1 MIAALLLSLALGQAD
16 AGALDGGSLDAGAP
30 VEQLYTKCDVDAPK
44 AEVLDGGLFE
54 PWPRVKRENCK
65 IAACEDFANS
75 KLSEPASPGTV
86 LGLVAGG
93 VAVAALAFVIGFV
106 VPHPK

>member
-1 MIAALLLSLALGQAD
+1 MIALLVALSLGQAD

-30 VEQLYTKCDVDAPK
+30 VEQLYVQCADAPK
-44 AEVLDGGLFE
+44 AEEVDGGLFE

-65 IAACEDFANS
+65 MAACESFVND
-75 KLSEPASPGTV
+75 KLTATEGSPGTV
-86 LGLVAGG
+86 LALVGGG
-93 VAVAALAFVIGFV
+93 VAVAALAFIIGFV